1 MKERERTEK
10 KIQFAINSILKI
22 WYTKNFRCFDAF
34 IWKIS
39 HIAICFRFA
48 DESEKYTKN
57 SNSTKTIPAKK
68 YIRKASKFFKFWT
81 GVEMDYIH
89 FPVFETFCINIVHV
103 RFKKFSTMKVLKI
116 K

>member
-1 MKERERTEK
+1 MHLYGKFPTLPYVLDLLM
-10 KIQFAINSILKI
+10 SLK
-22 WYTKNFRCFDAF
+22 N
-34 IWKIS
+34 
-39 HIAICFRFA
+39 
-48 DESEKYTKN
+48 
-57 SNSTKTIPAKK
+57 
-68 YIRKASKFFKFWT
+68 IRKIATPQKQFRRKSTFEKLSKFFKFWT